1 MENKLWYYRNQKAL
15 TLQELSRLSGISV
28 AALNKIENG
37 NTKDILLSNAI
48 TLSRV
53 LNVDIYELFCIIK
66 YWGGDKMY
74 FNLICE
80 ELCITGGKVI
90 HIDTNVGSLEEVH
103 KIVTDNA
110 DKYPNGKWELYPMQI
125 AM

>member
-53 LNVDIYELFCIIK
+53 LNVDIYELFCIK
-66 YWGGDKMY
+66 
-74 FNLICE
+74 
-80 ELCITGGKVI
+80 
-90 HIDTNVGSLEEVH
+90 H
-103 KIVTDNA
+103 
-110 DKYPNGKWELYPMQI
+110 
-125 AM
+125 

>member
-48 TLSRV
+48 TLSHV
-53 LNVDIYELFCIIK
+53 LNVDIYELFCIE
-66 YWGGDKMY
+66 
-74 FNLICE
+74 N
-80 ELCITGGKVI
+80 
-90 HIDTNVGSLEEVH
+90 
-103 KIVTDNA
+103 
-110 DKYPNGKWELYPMQI
+110 
-125 AM
+125 

>member
-48 TLSRV
+48 TLSRI
-53 LNVDIYELFCIIK
+53 LNVDIYELFCIE
-66 YWGGDKMY
+66 
-74 FNLICE
+74 N
-80 ELCITGGKVI
+80 
-90 HIDTNVGSLEEVH
+90 
-103 KIVTDNA
+103 
-110 DKYPNGKWELYPMQI
+110 
-125 AM
+125 

>member
-48 TLSRV
+48 VLSRI
-53 LNVDIYELFCIIK
+53 LNVDIYELFCIK
-66 YWGGDKMY
+66 Y
-74 FNLICE
+74 
-80 ELCITGGKVI
+80 
-90 HIDTNVGSLEEVH
+90 
-103 KIVTDNA
+103 
-110 DKYPNGKWELYPMQI
+110 
-125 AM
+125 

>member
-48 TLSRV
+48 ILSHI
-53 LNVDIYELFCIIK
+53 LNVDIYELFCIK
-66 YWGGDKMY
+66 
-74 FNLICE
+74 
-80 ELCITGGKVI
+80 
-90 HIDTNVGSLEEVH
+90 
-103 KIVTDNA
+103 
-110 DKYPNGKWELYPMQI
+110 
-125 AM
+125 

>member
-48 TLSRV
+48 TLSHV

-66 YWGGDKMY
+66 Y
-74 FNLICE
+74 
-80 ELCITGGKVI
+80 
-90 HIDTNVGSLEEVH
+90 
-103 KIVTDNA
+103 
-110 DKYPNGKWELYPMQI
+110 
-125 AM
+125 

>member
-48 TLSRV
+48 TLSHI

-66 YWGGDKMY
+66 
-74 FNLICE
+74 
-80 ELCITGGKVI
+80 
-90 HIDTNVGSLEEVH
+90 H
-103 KIVTDNA
+103 
-110 DKYPNGKWELYPMQI
+110 
-125 AM
+125 